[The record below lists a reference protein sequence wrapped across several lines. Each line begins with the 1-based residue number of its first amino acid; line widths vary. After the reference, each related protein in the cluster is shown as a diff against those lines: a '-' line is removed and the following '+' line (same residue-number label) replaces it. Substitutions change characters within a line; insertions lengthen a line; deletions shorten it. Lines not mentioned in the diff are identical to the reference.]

1 MQAAVSQGD
10 IRRNKAEWQ
19 CSVRSRLSLW
29 PFWTSPQLAIET
41 GSVPCKHE
49 RTCEHRCHS
58 LSASRSGS
66 AEQLPE
72 VPACREPG
80 AVIPP
85 SRVRKGG
92 AQSGSRFCW
101 EGKLELTEALRR
113 ESQPREFQKGSAQ
126 ENPEGRF
133 GGEGARTSAAWS
145 YAPWH
150 FLYFFPLPQ
159 GQGSLRPT
167 LSSLRWTVW
176 VATGSSPRLSVSFGC
191 GRDMT
196 GGGGA
201 ASSPSF
207 RTA

>member
-1 MQAAVSQGD
+1 MAALRPLPAVTLAVLD
-10 IRRNKAEWQ
+10 
-19 CSVRSRLSLW
+19 
-29 PFWTSPQLAIET
+29 SPQLGIET

-126 ENPEGRF
+126 ENPEGSLWRR
-133 GGEGARTSAAWS
+133 GSENVSGVVLRAVA
-145 YAPWH
+145 
-150 FLYFFPLPQ
+150 FLIL
-159 GQGSLRPT
+159 
-167 LSSLRWTVW
+167 LSTPAGTRV
-176 VATGSSPRLSVSFGC
+176 VATDLVIIAMDGLGRHRFFASIERELRL
-191 GRDMT
+191 
-196 GGGGA
+196 
-201 ASSPSF
+201 
-207 RTA
+207 RT